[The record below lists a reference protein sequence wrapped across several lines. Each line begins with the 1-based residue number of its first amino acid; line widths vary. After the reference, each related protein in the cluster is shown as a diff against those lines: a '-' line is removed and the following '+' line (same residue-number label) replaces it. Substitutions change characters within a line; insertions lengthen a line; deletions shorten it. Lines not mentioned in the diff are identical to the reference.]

1 MDVWLYQAKP
11 SFDSPAMATR
21 EERLVVIQKIGFTL
35 VGIGGLILIGWSVRG
50 FFLAENIPLVIRIA
64 VGAIGVGLL
73 ILIGS
78 VVRDRVATARTEDF
92 QEVKP

>member
-1 MDVWLYQAKP
+1 M
-11 SFDSPAMATR
+11 
-21 EERLVVIQKIGFTL
+21 IQRIGFAL
-35 VGIGGLILIGWSVRG
+35 VGVGALILIGWSVRG
-50 FFLAENIPLVIRIA
+50 FFLAEDIPLVIRIA

-78 VVRDRVATARTEDF
+78 VIRDRVAAARTEDF